1 MARMAEKDDPQ
12 TEQVYVLESAPPR
25 VRIAQ
30 LLRRASGSRLVALA
44 IINLVFL
51 LLVGA
56 IEPVFVSPKKINIL
70 ITNMAL
76 ESIVLAAVVMLLASG
91 HFDLSVDGIVSV
103 SAVIMGKLMMGAA
116 EMGDLTWQFGAGHN
130 PWLAALVGMAA
141 GISVGLVN
149 GLLVTKLRVNPFMAT
164 LATWWICI
172 GTAYGLVQNITPW
185 GFPESFQRIGQ
196 AEILGIPVIIF
207 YALALIS
214 LFTFILH
221 RTKFGYHVYAT
232 GGNRRAARLHGV
244 NVDRATIVLYV
255 LVAAVSA
262 FMGIV
267 FAARLNLAS
276 PYAVTGMALRVIA
289 AAVLGGVS
297 LSGGEGSI
305 PCALLGLFLMNM
317 LYNAA
322 IVMGVSPF
330 WQQAI
335 MGFLLLGALIL
346 GGISARR
353 APEREVGGFGF

>member
-12 TEQVYVLESAPPR
+12 TEQEYTPGLAPPR
-25 VRIAQ
+25 VRIGQ
-30 LLRRASGSRLVALA
+30 LLRRASRSRLVALA
-44 IINLVFL
+44 GIDLLFM
-51 LLVGA
+51 LLVGIRSPA
-56 IEPVFVSPKKINIL
+56 FVSPMNINKL

-91 HFDLSVDGIVSV
+91 HFDLSVDGVVSV
-103 SAVIMGKLMMGAA
+103 SAVIMGTLM
-116 EMGDLTWQFGAGHN
+116 TAGHN
-130 PWLAALVGMAA
+130 PWVAVLAGMAA
-141 GISVGLVN
+141 GTAAGLISSIVI
-149 GLLVTKLRVNPFMAT
+149 TRLRVNPFMAT
-164 LATWWICI
+164 LAIWWICI
-172 GTAYGLVQNITPW
+172 GTSYGLTKGMSPW
-185 GFPESFQRIGQ
+185 GFPESFQWIGKTR
-196 AEILGIPVIIF
+196 ILGWRISVW
-207 YALALIS
+207 YAVVLIA

-244 NVDRATIVLYV
+244 NVDRATIVLYI

-262 FMGIV
+262 FIGIV

>member
-12 TEQVYVLESAPPR
+12 TEQAYVLESAPPR
-25 VRIAQ
+25 VRIGQ
-30 LLRRASGSRLVALA
+30 LLRRVSRSRLAALV
-44 IINLVFL
+44 IINLLFM

-56 IEPVFVSPKKINIL
+56 IEPVFVSPKKINVL

-103 SAVIMGKLMMGAA
+103 SAVIMGKLMTGAA

-164 LATWWICI
+164 LATWWITI

-207 YALALIS
+207 YAVVLIS

-244 NVDRATIVLYV
+244 KVDRATIILYT

-262 FMGIV
+262 FMGII
-267 FAARLNLAS
+267 FAARINSAT
-276 PYAVTGMALRVIA
+276 PYAVDGLNLRLIA
-289 AAVLGGVS
+289 AGVLGGVP
-297 LSGGEGSI
+297 LRGGEGSI
-305 PCALLGLFLMNM
+305 PCAFLGLLLINM
-317 LYNAA
+317 LYSAA
-322 IVMGVSPF
+322 IILGVSPY
-330 WQQAI
+330 WQKAI
-335 MGFLLLGALIL
+335 IGGVLLGTLIL
-346 GGISARR
+346 DAIRARGT
-353 APEREVGGFGF
+353 PEREVGGF